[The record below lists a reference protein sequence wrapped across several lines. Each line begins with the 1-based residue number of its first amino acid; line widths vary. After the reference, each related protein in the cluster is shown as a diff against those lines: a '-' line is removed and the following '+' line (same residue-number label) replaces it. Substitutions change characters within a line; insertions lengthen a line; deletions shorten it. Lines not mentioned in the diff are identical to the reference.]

1 MVQFINVLSGTIQGI
16 TSSPVVVTIDAFASE
31 PIFSAWPSGVT
42 VATSVAF
49 LDASAFSFAT
59 YIAFLSSSPAILF
72 RPVFAEVSVDPESIH
87 ITSAAAS
94 GKSVVWMLILCM
106 HV

>member
-1 MVQFINVLSGTIQGI
+1 MNVLSGSIQGI
-16 TSSPVVVTIDAFASE
+16 TSSPVVVTIDAFTFE
-31 PIFSAWPSGVT
+31 PIFSAWSSAVT

-59 YIAFLSSSPAILF
+59 YIAFLSSSPATLF
-72 RPVFAEVSVDPESIH
+72 RPVFTEVSIDPESIH

-94 GKSVVWMLILCM
+94 GMSVVWVLALCM